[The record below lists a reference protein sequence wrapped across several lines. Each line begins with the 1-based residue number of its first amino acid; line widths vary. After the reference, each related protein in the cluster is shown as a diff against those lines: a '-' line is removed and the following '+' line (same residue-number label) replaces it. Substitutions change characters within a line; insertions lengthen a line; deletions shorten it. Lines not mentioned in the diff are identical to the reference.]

1 MVYNIPFWHI
11 VIIFRGNLSR
21 GLFGI
26 PPGEASK
33 KAQQAT
39 AARAARAARHGGS
52 SRRWGNRSKPIKGM
66 IIIP

>member
-1 MVYNIPFWHI
+1 MIYNIPFWHI
-11 VIIFRGNLSR
+11 VIIFRGDLSR

-33 KAQQAT
+33 KAQQA
-39 AARAARAARHGGS
+39 RAARAARYGGG

-66 IIIP
+66 IIID